1 MKTIYKLIMYLMLFN
16 IFMYLIPTLGIFP
29 SGFSG
34 DETNYSVTGESGE
47 VVSAEGLFENISG
60 DTFTGLLGLILS
72 AGLGGLLAILTKQT
86 APIAVGL
93 LAGTIIT
100 IYTSSVGIFGQF
112 QINPYIIL
120 AFAACVVLLTLFTA
134 IEFLTQGDV
143 SD

>member
-1 MKTIYKLIMYLMLFN
+1 
-16 IFMYLIPTLGIFP
+16 MYLIPSLNIFP

-34 DETNYSVTGESGE
+34 DETNYSITDESGE
-47 VVSAEGLFENISG
+47 VKSAEELYQGISG
-60 DTFTGLLGLILS
+60 ETLGGLLGLILA
-72 AGLGGLLAILTKQT
+72 AGFGGLLAILTKQT

-100 IYTSSVGIFGQF
+100 IYTSSVGVFGQF
-112 QINPYIIL
+112 QINPYIVL

>member
-1 MKTIYKLIMYLMLFN
+1 MKTIYKIIMYLMLFN
-16 IFMYLIPTLGIFP
+16 IFMYLVPSLNIFP
-29 SGFSG
+29 SGYSG
-34 DETNYSVTGESGE
+34 NEQNYNIIGEDGE
-47 VVSAEGLFENISG
+47 IISAEGLFEGISG
-60 DTFTGLLGLILS
+60 STFTGLLGLILS

-100 IYTSSVGIFGQF
+100 IYTSSVGVFGQF
-112 QINPYIIL
+112 QINPYIFL
-120 AFAACVVLLTLFTA
+120 AFAACVTLLTLFTA

>member
-1 MKTIYKLIMYLMLFN
+1 
-16 IFMYLIPTLGIFP
+16 MYLIPTLGIFP

-47 VVSAEGLFENISG
+47 VVGAETLFQNISG

-86 APIAVGL
+86 APIAVGF